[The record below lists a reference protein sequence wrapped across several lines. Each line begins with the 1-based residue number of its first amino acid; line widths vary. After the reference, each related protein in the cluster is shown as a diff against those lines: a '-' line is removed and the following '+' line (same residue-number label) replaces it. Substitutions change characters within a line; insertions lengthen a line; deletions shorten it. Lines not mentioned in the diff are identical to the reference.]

1 MSPRALLLPCLVLSL
16 ACDGDK
22 APTPSDNPATEENG
36 TAKPIDTKKQA
47 EAKKAKDAIVT
58 APAEMRA
65 VLAAA
70 AIAELDQ
77 AALPA
82 SLVEGL
88 KALTHAPPDMR
99 ATLLAKS
106 LSENLGLL
114 EEVCGSDGKQL
125 MQSMATMDPAGRE
138 SALWEGCDME
148 RHGVI
153 SKSDRA
159 VSDPM
164 LALFAHMVFVHVSK
178 ARTLSEDE
186 RSLLTSMMLKGE
198 TSP

>member
-1 MSPRALLLPCLVLSL
+1 MSLRALLLPCLMLSL
-16 ACDGDK
+16 ACDGDE
-22 APTPSDNPATEENG
+22 AATPSDTPAAQEKG

-70 AIAELDQ
+70 AIAEIDQ

-88 KALTHAPPDMR
+88 KSLTNAPADMR
-99 ATLLAKS
+99 AMLLAKS
-106 LSENLGLL
+106 LSENSGLL
-114 EEVCGSDGKQL
+114 EEVCGSDGKRL
-125 MQSMATMDPAGRE
+125 MQSLATMDPASRE

-159 VSDPM
+159 VSDPT
-164 LALFAHMVFVHVSK
+164 LALFAHMVFIHVSK
-178 ARTLSEDE
+178 ERTLSEDE
-186 RSLLTSMMLKGE
+186 RSLLKSMMLKGE

>member
-1 MSPRALLLPCLVLSL
+1 MLSL
-16 ACDGDK
+16 ACDGDE
-22 APTPSDNPATEENG
+22 APTPSDTPATQEKG
-36 TAKPIDTKKQA
+36 SAKPIDTKKQA
-47 EAKKAKDAIVT
+47 EAKKATDAIVT

-70 AIAELDQ
+70 AITEIDQ

-88 KALTHAPPDMR
+88 KSLTNAPADMR
-99 ATLLAKS
+99 AMLLAKS
-106 LSENLGLL
+106 LSENSGLL
-114 EEVCGSDGKQL
+114 EEVCGSEGKRL
-125 MQSMATMDPAGRE
+125 MQSLATMDPTARE
-138 SALWEGCDME
+138 SALWKGCDME

-164 LALFAHMVFVHVSK
+164 LALFAHMVFIHVSK
-178 ARTLSEDE
+178 ERTLSEDE
-186 RSLLTSMMLKGE
+186 RSLLKSMMLKGE